1 MKKTNKCSES
11 KKPISK
17 DNKKELNNNQ
27 IIHNRKK
34 EKIIKDLKLKGY
46 NEREITDIFE
56 IFLSNSIDK
65 EISEK
70 VEEEKH
76 QSINL
81 NKNIIVAVNK
91 NIKNKHKKFNY
102 NSTNSRPNLSYK
114 NTLLVKTE
122 NSEYKTN
129 NTNNKNKSKI
139 NYLKVNINSSS
150 EKYRLLKIKEKNEKK
165 YINSNKRNNIPYN
178 MKDIQR
184 QNNINNEGLNCPKKF
199 ISDRNVKIKNN
210 LKKYNSHSGNEII
223 INADKKNEASKKEL
237 LKKLGNEMLDINY
250 KNINYKKMM
259 ANRSKIRLN
268 KDKNKNM
275 MKKNPDGTIVNLKN
289 KKIMTSK
296 EKFKTADIK
305 ERTHSCS
312 NKKTRKIKS
321 HLNPE
326 SKAKE
331 NNNSFTNKEYK
342 RHVKT
347 QINSGTKKIK
357 EIKIPKD
364 ILHVTK
370 INDLKNKGMERAI
383 NEKKNKEINEN
394 NNFNKNTNNHVIN
407 DNDNDVIYVEVKNR
421 NKRNYSNVE
430 KNENHKINLIKQI
443 KVNIKENIENKE
455 INKIINNDIQD
466 TDNNKEINN
475 MIQIK
480 NEYDVKE
487 KINEIDKET
496 TESINIR
503 DNYEVDEEKKNDIE
517 FDNNKINKNNKNKIS
532 ENENIITDEIKIIKN
547 KNKNNLKIENNSNNS
562 IYDSLNKQM
571 PLSTSRSNNIFII
584 RKQKNEEDDVM
595 AKKNIAI
602 VEIKVESRTNSTHN
616 YASNFNKSKSL
627 SRQISFDCNNAN
639 KSFENNL
646 KRPNSNHTFVN
657 INLCKDKEKSSVVYI
672 NRGKRHD
679 SSKEN
684 SCINF
689 RNKILIT
696 NNNENNNE
704 NNIDNNT
711 NNIKI
716 SCMDFSPKNR
726 NYSMSKNINKLNK
739 AKSDLNYNND
749 INNINNH
756 IIYTSYNLKN
766 RKTEHLNNSNS
777 INSNIISNEED
788 SENFNIYV
796 NKIKYFDNGK
806 YEGIMLNN
814 KREIKGVMTYNNGA
828 KYEGQWRNDKKNGKG
843 IFISSHYF
851 DCKNKVGMKYEGE
864 FKDDKLDGFGIGTY
878 SNGDKYEGE
887 WKNNKQYGRGKV
899 EYMGGSKYEGEWVN
913 GKFEGI
919 GIFYLKNGER
929 FEGRFSESKYNGY
942 GKYFYINGDFLE
954 GIFKNDRPTGNCL
967 LHKVDG
973 TITQVVHP

>member
-76 QSINL
+76 QSLNL
-81 NKNIIVAVNK
+81 NKNIMVAVNK

-122 NSEYKTN
+122 NSEYKT
-129 NTNNKNKSKI
+129 TNNKNKSKI

-184 QNNINNEGLNCPKKF
+184 QNNINNEGIACPKKF

-210 LKKYNSHSGNEII
+210 LKKYNSHSGNEIL
-223 INADKKNEASKKEL
+223 INADKKNNEASKKEL
-237 LKKLGNEMLDINY
+237 LKKLGSELQNINY
-250 KNINYKKMM
+250 KNINYKKMI
-259 ANRSKIRLN
+259 ANKSKIRLN

-275 MKKNPDGTIVNLKN
+275 LKYNNHDTIATLKN

-296 EKFKTADIK
+296 DKYRTADLK

-321 HLNPE
+321 HLNQE
-326 SKAKE
+326 TKAKE

-342 RHVKT
+342 RYVKT

-357 EIKIPKD
+357 EIKLPKD

-370 INDLKNKGMERAI
+370 INDHLKNKEIERII

-394 NNFNKNTNNHVIN
+394 FNKKYHTNNDNIN
-407 DNDNDVIYVEVKNR
+407 ENDMIYVEVKNR
-421 NKRNYSNVE
+421 NKRNYNNVE
-430 KNENHKINLIKQI
+430 KKENHKINLIKQI

-455 INKIINNDIQD
+455 INQII
-466 TDNNKEINN
+466 DNNIQNIDNN
-475 MIQIK
+475 NNNAIDNENQNK
-480 NEYDVKE
+480 NEHDVKE
-487 KINEIDKET
+487 NLNDIIKET
-496 TESINIR
+496 KESIKIR
-503 DNYEVDEEKKNDIE
+503 DNYENDEEKKNDIE
-517 FDNNKINKNNKNKIS
+517 FDNNKNKIS
-532 ENENIITDEIKIIKN
+532 ENNIKDEIKILKN
-547 KNKNNLKIENNSNNS
+547 KNKNNLKFENISNNS
-562 IYDSLNKQM
+562 IYDSLNKQA

-584 RKQKNEEDDVM
+584 RKQKNEEDDAM

-602 VEIKVESRTNSTHN
+602 VEIKVKSRTNSTHN
-616 YASNFNKSKSL
+616 YATNFNKSKSL

-646 KRPNSNHTFVN
+646 KKPNSNHTFVN
-657 INLCKDKEKSSVVYI
+657 INLCKDKENSSVVYI

-704 NNIDNNT
+704 NNIENNNN

-716 SCMDFSPKNR
+716 SCLDFSPKNKKD
-726 NYSMSKNINKLNK
+726 YSIDKNLNKLNK
-739 AKSDLNYNND
+739 VNSDLNKNND
-749 INNINNH
+749 INNSNNH

-864 FKDDKLDGFGIGTY
+864 FKDDKLDGFGKGTY

-887 WKNNKQYGRGKV
+887 WKNNKQYGKGTV

-929 FEGRFSESKYNGY
+929 FEGRFSDSKYNGY
-942 GKYFYINGDFLE
+942 GKYFYINGDYLE
-954 GIFKNDRPTGNCL
+954 GIFKNDRPAGNCL

>member
-11 KKPISK
+11 KKAISK
-17 DNKKELNNNQ
+17 DSKKELNNNQ
-27 IIHNRKK
+27 IMHNKKK

-76 QSINL
+76 QSINF
-81 NKNIIVAVNK
+81 NKNIIVAVKN
-91 NIKNKHKKFNY
+91 NIKIKHKKFNY

-114 NTLLVKTE
+114 STLLAKTE

-129 NTNNKNKSKI
+129 NNKNKSKI

-150 EKYRLLKIKEKNEKK
+150 EKYRLLKIKEKNGKK

-178 MKDIQR
+178 MRDIQR

-237 LKKLGNEMLDINY
+237 LKKLGNEMQDINY
-250 KNINYKKMM
+250 KNINYQKMV

-268 KDKNKNM
+268 KDKNKNV
-275 MKKNPDGTIVNLKN
+275 MKKNQDGNNINLKN

-296 EKFKTADIK
+296 EKFRTADIK

-357 EIKIPKD
+357 EIKVPKD

-370 INDLKNKGMERAI
+370 INDLKYRGMERVI
-383 NEKKNKEINEN
+383 NEKKYKEINEN
-394 NNFNKNTNNHVIN
+394 KNQNANNN
-407 DNDNDVIYVEVKNR
+407 DNYNENDVIYVDVKNK
-421 NKRNYSNVE
+421 NKTNYSNVE
-430 KNENHKINLIKQI
+430 IKENHKINLVKQI
-443 KVNIKENIENKE
+443 KVNVKENIENKE
-455 INKIINNDIQD
+455 INQMINSNIQD
-466 TDNNKEINN
+466 KDNIKEINN
-475 MIQIK
+475 QNQNQDQ

-487 KINEIDKET
+487 NIKEINKEIK
-496 TESINIR
+496 ESIKIK
-503 DNYEVDEEKKNDIE
+503 DNYDIDEEKKNDIE
-517 FDNNKINKNNKNKIS
+517 FDNKKNNKNNKNKIS
-532 ENENIITDEIKIIKN
+532 DNKNIINDEIRIVKN
-547 KNKNNLKIENNSNNS
+547 KNKNNLKFDNISNNS

-584 RKQKNEEDDVM
+584 RKQKNEEDDVI

-602 VEIKVESRTNSTHN
+602 VEIKVQSRTNSTHN
-616 YASNFNKSKSL
+616 YATNFDKSKSL
-627 SRQISFDCNNAN
+627 SRQISFDCNNSN
-639 KSFENNL
+639 KSFEKNL

-657 INLCKDKEKSSVVYI
+657 INLCKDKENSSVVYI

-689 RNKILIT
+689 RN
-696 NNNENNNE
+696 
-704 NNIDNNT
+704 NIDNNNI

-716 SCMDFSPKNR
+716 SCLDLSPKNKG
-726 NYSMSKNINKLNK
+726 YSMGKNLNKLNK
-739 AKSDLNYNND
+739 VNSDLNKNND
-749 INNINNH
+749 INNSNNSNNH

-777 INSNIISNEED
+777 INSNMISNEED
-788 SENFNIYV
+788 NENFNIYV

-814 KREIKGVMTYNNGA
+814 KREIKGLMIYNNGA

-864 FKDDKLDGFGIGTY
+864 FKDDKLDGFGIGIY
-878 SNGDKYEGE
+878 SNGDKYKGE
-887 WKNNKQYGRGKV
+887 WKNNKQYGRGIV

-942 GKYFYINGDFLE
+942 GKYFYINGDYLE
-954 GIFKNDRPTGNCL
+954 GIFNNDRPTGNCL

>member
-17 DNKKELNNNQ
+17 DNKKDLNNNQ
-27 IIHNRKK
+27 IIHDRKR
-34 EKIIKDLKLKGY
+34 EKIIKSLKSKGY

-65 EISEK
+65 EMSEK

-122 NSEYKTN
+122 SEYKTN
-129 NTNNKNKSKI
+129 YNNNKSKI

-150 EKYRLLKIKEKNEKK
+150 EKYRLLNIKEKKEKK
-165 YINSNKRNNIPYN
+165 FMNSNKRNNIPYN
-178 MKDIQR
+178 MRDIQR
-184 QNNINNEGLNCPKKF
+184 QNNLNSEGINCAKKF

-223 INADKKNEASKKEL
+223 IKADKKNEASKKEL
-237 LKKLGNEMLDINY
+237 LKKLGNEMMDINY
-250 KNINYKKMM
+250 KNLNYQKMIS
-259 ANRSKIRLN
+259 NKTKIRLN
-268 KDKNKNM
+268 KEKNRNIF
-275 MKKNPDGTIVNLKN
+275 KKNPDGNTLNLK
-289 KKIMTSK
+289 SK
-296 EKFKTADIK
+296 EKFRSTDIK

-312 NKKTRKIKS
+312 NKKTRKIKN

-331 NNNSFTNKEYK
+331 INNSFTNKEYK

-347 QINSGTKKIK
+347 QINSGTKKVK

-370 INDLKNKGMERAI
+370 INRLKNKGKERI
-383 NEKKNKEINEN
+383 TNENKNKEINEN
-394 NNFNKNTNNHVIN
+394 NNKKKIN
-407 DNDNDVIYVEVKNR
+407 DNENDVIYIEVKNR
-421 NKRNYSNVE
+421 NKRNYNNVE
-430 KNENHKINLIKQI
+430 KKENYKINLIKQI
-443 KVNIKENIENKE
+443 KVNIKENLENKE
-455 INKIINNDIQD
+455 INQVANNNIQNN
-466 TDNNKEINN
+466 DNNKEIH
-475 MIQIK
+475 IQNHNK
-480 NEYDVKE
+480 NEYDFKENVK
-487 KINEIDKET
+487 EIDKET
-496 TESINIR
+496 KESIKIK
-503 DNYEVDEEKKNDIE
+503 DNYEIDEEKKNDID
-517 FDNNKINKNNKNKIS
+517 FDNKNKI
-532 ENENIITDEIKIIKN
+532 NENFLHEEIKIVKN
-547 KNKNNLKIENNSNNS
+547 KNKYNLKIENNTNNS
-562 IYDSLNKQM
+562 IYDSINKQI
-571 PLSTSRSNNIFII
+571 PLPTNRSNNILMI
-584 RKQKNEEDDVM
+584 RKQKSEEDDLL
-595 AKKNIAI
+595 AKQNIAI
-602 VEIKVESRTNSTHN
+602 VEIKVQSRTNSTHT
-616 YASNFNKSKSL
+616 YTTNFNKSKSL
-627 SRQISFDCNNAN
+627 SRQISFDCNQAN

-657 INLCKDKEKSSVVYI
+657 INLCKDKGNSSLVYI

-689 RNKILIT
+689 RNKILST
-696 NNNENNNE
+696 NNSEKITTENIKENNN
-704 NNIDNNT
+704 I
-711 NNIKI
+711 NNIKK
-716 SCMDFSPKNR
+716 SCLNFSPKNKD
-726 NYSMSKNINKLNK
+726 YSMDKNINKLNK
-739 AKSDLNYNND
+739 ANSDLNNKNN
-749 INNINNH
+749 INNSNNH

-766 RKTEHLNNSNS
+766 NKTEHLNNSNS
-777 INSNIISNEED
+777 NTSNIISNED
-788 SENFNIYV
+788 DNENINIYV

-864 FKDDKLDGFGIGTY
+864 FKNDKLDGFGIGTY

-899 EYMGGSKYEGEWVN
+899 EYMGGSKYDGEWIN
-913 GKFEGI
+913 GKFEGV

-929 FEGRFSESKYNGY
+929 FEGRFSDSKYNGY
-942 GKYFYINGDFLE
+942 GKYFYINGDYLE

-973 TITQVVHP
+973 TIVQVVHP

>member
-27 IIHNRKK
+27 IFHNRKK

-81 NKNIIVAVNK
+81 NKNLIVAVNK
-91 NIKNKHKKFNY
+91 NVKNKHKKFNY

-122 NSEYKTN
+122 NSEYKTTN
-129 NTNNKNKSKI
+129 NNNSNKNKSKI
-139 NYLKVNINSSS
+139 SYLKVNINSSS

-165 YINSNKRNNIPYN
+165 YIKSNKRNNIPYN
-178 MKDIQR
+178 MRDIQR
-184 QNNINNEGLNCPKKF
+184 SNNINNEGLTCPTKF

-223 INADKKNEASKKEL
+223 INTDKKNVVSKKEL
-237 LKKLGNEMLDINY
+237 LKKLGNEMLDLNY
-250 KNINYKKMM
+250 KNINYKKMT
-259 ANRSKIRLN
+259 ANRCKIRLN

-275 MKKNPDGTIVNLKN
+275 MKKNQDGTIVNLKN

-296 EKFKTADIK
+296 EKFRTADLK

-312 NKKTRKIKS
+312 NKKTRTIKS

-326 SKAKE
+326 SKVKD

-342 RHVKT
+342 RYVKT

-370 INDLKNKGMERAI
+370 INDLKNRGIERVI
-383 NEKKNKEINEN
+383 SEKKNKEINEN
-394 NNFNKNTNNHVIN
+394 EKYNKNIN
-407 DNDNDVIYVEVKNR
+407 INYNENDNDVIYIEVKNR
-421 NKRNYSNVE
+421 NKRIYNNVDKKE
-430 KNENHKINLIKQI
+430 ENHKINLIKQI
-443 KVNIKENIENKE
+443 KVNVKENIENKE
-455 INKIINNDIQD
+455 INQIINSNIQD
-466 TDNNKEINN
+466 TDNNKEITYQNQN
-475 MIQIK
+475 Q
-480 NEYDVKE
+480 NENDVKE
-487 KINEIDKET
+487 NIKEIDKET
-496 TESINIR
+496 KESTKIR
-503 DNYEVDEEKKNDIE
+503 NNYDIDEEKKNDIE
-517 FDNNKINKNNKNKIS
+517 LDNNKNKNKNS
-532 ENENIITDEIKIIKN
+532 DNENNINDKIKIIKN
-547 KNKNNLKIENNSNNS
+547 KNKNNLKSENNSHNS
-562 IYDSLNKQM
+562 MYDSLNKQM

-602 VEIKVESRTNSTHN
+602 VEIKVQSRTNSTHN
-616 YASNFNKSKSL
+616 YIANNKSKSL
-627 SRQISFDCNNAN
+627 SRQISFDCKNAN

-657 INLCKDKEKSSVVYI
+657 INLCKDKENSSVVYI

-696 NNNENNNE
+696 NNKDKNNQNNFENKKS
-704 NNIDNNT
+704 

-716 SCMDFSPKNR
+716 SCMDFSPKNK
-726 NYSMSKNINKLNK
+726 NYSMGKNINKINK
-739 AKSDLNYNND
+739 VNSDLNNKND
-749 INNINNH
+749 INNSNNH

-777 INSNIISNEED
+777 INSNMISNEED
-788 SENFNIYV
+788 NDNFNIYV

-828 KYEGQWRNDKKNGKG
+828 RYEGQWRNDKKNGKG

-864 FKDDKLDGFGIGTY
+864 FKDDKLDGYGIGIY
-878 SNGDKYEGE
+878 SNGDKYVGE
-887 WKNNKQYGRGKV
+887 WKNNKQYGRGTV

-929 FEGRFSESKYNGY
+929 FEGRFSDSKYNGY
-942 GKYFYINGDFLE
+942 GKYFYINGDYLE
-954 GIFKNDRPTGNCL
+954 GIFKNDRPTGTCL